1 LVDSGDTAKLG
12 IGAMTDERIKNFYE
26 AMVKAG
32 VEKPGLDYKKA
43 YTLQFVN
50 KGVGLDLHPK

>member
-12 IGAMTDERIKNFYE
+12 IGAMTNERIKNFYE

-32 VEKPGLDYKKA
+32 VEKAGLDYKKA

-50 KGVGLDLHPK
+50 KGVGLDIHPK